1 MSVINVGPPQE
12 YTLDDVSA
20 CRQFR
25 VPKLPELEGH
35 GRVRVDD
42 SRKKINERGNTVSYT
57 QVRDSDGDTDV
68 PFKACVAAHRSYG
81 PTLESAW
88 VVRNGVNRNGVNN
101 YDNIQDYYG
110 IEYKNFGESLED
122 YINKTK
128 ATNDE
133 TDDPQID
140 DAVSVFLEKLYEN
153 HVHVTLNASR
163 IRILKQADGT
173 YAVRAEG
180 WEGAHLFS
188 NKKCETMCW
197 MMKPEINPVY
207 GSKYDFGVRF
217 PKTYKF
223 ITETLQY
230 K

>member
-1 MSVINVGPPQE
+1 MSVINVGTPQE
-12 YTLDDVSA
+12 YTLDDVRA

-25 VPKLPELEGH
+25 VPKLPEVEGN
-35 GRVRVDD
+35 GRVPVDVL
-42 SRKKINERGNTVSYT
+42 RKSMNARGNTVSYT
-57 QVRDSDGDTDV
+57 QMRDSDGDTDV

-88 VVRNGVNRNGVNN
+88 VVRNGVNN
-101 YDNIQDYYG
+101 YDKIQDYYG

-153 HVHVTLNASR
+153 HVHVTLSASR

-188 NKKCETMCW
+188 NQKCETMCW
-197 MMKPEINPVY
+197 MMKYDISPVH
-207 GSKYDFGVRF
+207 GSQYDFGVRF